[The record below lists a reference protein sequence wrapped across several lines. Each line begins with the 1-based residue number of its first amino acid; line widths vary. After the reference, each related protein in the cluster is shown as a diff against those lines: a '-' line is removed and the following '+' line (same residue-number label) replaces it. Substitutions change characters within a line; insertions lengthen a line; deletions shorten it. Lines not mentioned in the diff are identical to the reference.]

1 MNTAKLMSATGLGV
15 PTGPWRWAA
24 LGFVLLALA
33 AAGLTIAAPQVAGL
47 AGYALLGGI
56 ALLAA
61 LFLFAVWPRS
71 GRAAEDA
78 LRIAEAAARASR
90 TKPKAAQRQGPVGTP
105 RPVADIGFVVFIP

>member
-47 AGYALLGGI
+47 AGYAILGGI
-56 ALLAA
+56 ALLAV
-61 LFLFAVWPRS
+61 LFLVAVWPRS

-78 LRIAEAAARASR
+78 WRWRASPAPPFCTACR
-90 TKPKAAQRQGPVGTP
+90 AMPPKGAPAKNRLW
-105 RPVADIGFVVFIP
+105 